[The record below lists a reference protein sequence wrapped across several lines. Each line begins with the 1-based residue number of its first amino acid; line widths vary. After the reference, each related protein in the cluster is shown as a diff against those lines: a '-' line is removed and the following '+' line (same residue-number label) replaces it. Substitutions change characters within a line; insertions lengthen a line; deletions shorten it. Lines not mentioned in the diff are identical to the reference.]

1 RPEST
6 STESVSSFAQFAM
19 LLRPPQREPLSLESL
34 GILAVRGA
42 YHPFIQ
48 VDKHSRGLALIDPG
62 MEIPYNDCDRSL
74 QDLWLGKSGV
84 DRDVVDMET
93 EHMPLTIK
101 VVLCT

>member
-1 RPEST
+1 MVRSGAGLVRPEST

-19 LLRPPQREPLSLESL
+19 LLRPPQREP
-34 GILAVRGA
+34 AVRGA
-42 YHPFIQ
+42 YPPFIQ

-62 MEIPYNDCDRSL
+62 MEILYNDCDRSL

-93 EHMPLTIK
+93 EHMPLT
-101 VVLCT
+101 VVLCTS